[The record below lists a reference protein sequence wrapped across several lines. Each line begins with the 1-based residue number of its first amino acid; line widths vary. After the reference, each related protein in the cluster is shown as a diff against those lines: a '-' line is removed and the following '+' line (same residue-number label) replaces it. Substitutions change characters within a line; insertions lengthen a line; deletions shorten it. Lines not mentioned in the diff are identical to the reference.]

1 MDSTIIGY
9 FGDLDT
15 FIKDTELIGQK
26 ISYLSGEH
34 KAIIA
39 YVTTII
45 NYENDTILG
54 LAPYEENSTMEDT
67 VKNGG
72 VAFVSLK
79 RLLKDNGGFALVN

>member
-1 MDSTIIGY
+1 MDSTVIGY

-15 FIKDTELIGQK
+15 FIKDVNLIGQK
-26 ISYLSGEH
+26 ISYLSGED
-34 KAIIA
+34 KAVTA
-39 YVTTII
+39 YITTII

>member
-26 ISYLSGEH
+26 ISYPSGEH
-34 KAIIA
+34 EAITA
-39 YVTTII
+39 YITTII

>member
-1 MDSTIIGY
+1 MTSDVIGY

-26 ISYLSGEH
+26 ISYLNGEDE
-34 KAIIA
+34 AITTYI
-39 YVTTII
+39 TTII
-45 NYENDTILG
+45 NYGNDTILG
-54 LAPYEENSTMEDT
+54 LAPCDDNSTMEDA

-79 RLLKDNGGFALVN
+79 KLLNDNGGFALVN

>member
-1 MDSTIIGY
+1 MDNTIIGY

-26 ISYLSGEH
+26 ISYLNGEH

-39 YVTTII
+39 YITTII

>member
-26 ISYLSGEH
+26 ISYLSGEQT
-34 KAIIA
+34 AIIA
-39 YVTTII
+39 YITTII

>member
-1 MDSTIIGY
+1 MTSNAIGY

-26 ISYLSGEH
+26 ISYLNGEH
-34 KAIIA
+34 KAITTYI
-39 YVTTII
+39 TTII

-54 LAPYEENSTMEDT
+54 LAPCDDNSTIEDV

-79 RLLKDNGGFALVN
+79 KLLNDNGGFALVN

>member
-15 FIKDTELIGQK
+15 FIRDTELIGQK

-34 KAIIA
+34 KVIIA
-39 YVTTII
+39 YITTII

-54 LAPYEENSTMEDT
+54 LAPYKENSTMEDT